1 MTTDELVIAI
11 EEFMT
16 KYDPYGF
23 YDTYDSF
30 TPNEKSFDDIK
41 RQVENQDKHMI
52 AWFGDVATGSEDAQE
67 REAADAIYTALLNL
81 DEEEDITASTW
92 KPYAGAYE
100 CPNCGYISDE
110 KTDFCRRCEADL
122 RACTSIK
129 ADTDIYG
136 EDPEFFF
143 TRDDIID
150 FIEVPLEDRIPE
162 IKSCRGYIDKENG
175 KYVLSV
181 DIITDDYDLTGGGAP
196 TAIID
201 MRKIKKPSDLTKY
214 VDDIIAEYNHMV
226 KAYDD
231 VAEIPFEDDPDNYPF
246 EEDSNRYYD
255 PDPTQHGSLDYPI
268 TPWGGSVD

>member
-11 EEFMT
+11 ENFMT

-23 YDTYDSF
+23 YDTYDSWE
-30 TPNEKSFDDIK
+30 PNEKSFDEIK
-41 RQVENQDKHMI
+41 KQVEAQDKHMI

-129 ADTDIYG
+129 ADTIIYG

-150 FIEVPLEDRIPE
+150 YIETPLEDQLPE
-162 IKSCRGYIDKENG
+162 IKSCRGYIDKDDNG
-175 KYVLSV
+175 KYILSV
-181 DIITDDYDLTGGGAP
+181 DIITDDYEIVGYGAP
-196 TAIID
+196 EVIID
-201 MRKIKKPSDLTKY
+201 MRKIRKPADLTKY
-214 VDDIIAEYNHMV
+214 VPDI
-226 KAYDD
+226 
-231 VAEIPFEDDPDNYPF
+231 VAQFKSLCREIDNDYPD
-246 EEDSNRYYD
+246 
-255 PDPTQHGSLDYPI
+255 DPTQYGSLDYPI